1 MKMYN
6 NKRSLHVCAVLTNR
20 GHSKECILFNINII
34 ACSLA
39 ILLSMISHRV

>member
-6 NKRSLHVCAVLTNR
+6 NKSSLCAVLTDR

-39 ILLSMISHRV
+39 ILLNMISHRI